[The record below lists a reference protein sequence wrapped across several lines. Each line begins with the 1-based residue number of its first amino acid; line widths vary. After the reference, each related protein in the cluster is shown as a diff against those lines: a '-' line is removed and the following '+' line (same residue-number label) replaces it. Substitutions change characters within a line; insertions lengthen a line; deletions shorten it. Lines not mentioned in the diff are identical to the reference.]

1 MAKTDQKACLS
12 TSKDLP
18 PNPPCPS
25 LRPRGGA
32 GDGSRVVGGVDGG
45 GDGGVSLE
53 AGRKV
58 QNQAKQQSEE
68 APPPPPKPSNLVK
81 PKPKHNS
88 PDYVLTLAYIVLY
101 LEDGDAITN
110 ANTPVMDDFAKS
122 STGYCELDASSL
134 AVGLPEGLMGNS
146 EVGHLNIGAGRV
158 VWQDVVRI
166 DQTIKNGQLPDN
178 AVIKKTFESA
188 KNGNGRLHLCGLVS
202 HGGVHSKQE
211 HLYNLL
217 KAAKQYGVPE
227 VYIHFFGD
235 GRDTDP
241 KSGAGYMEELVKT
254 AKEIGIG
261 KIATVVGRYYAM
273 DRDKRWERVE
283 LALKGMILGEG
294 EESTDPVATVKERYA
309 RGGDKDK
316 DEFLTPI
323 IVGGQEGRIKDDD
336 TVFFFNYRSDRVRQ
350 ITQLLGDVD
359 RSVLPDF
366 PYPKINKLV
375 TMTQYKTDYPFEIA
389 FEPQRMGNVLAEWL
403 GKQQVE
409 QVHIAETEKYA
420 HVTFFFNGGV
430 EKVFA
435 LETRDEKQDLV
446 PSNKSVATYDKAPEM
461 SADGVANQVAKR
473 LGEQKFPFVMNNFAP
488 PDMVGHTGVY
498 EAAIVGVEATDKA
511 IGKIYEACKKEGY
524 ILFITA
530 DHGNAEEMKFA
541 DGKPKTSHTTNKVPF
556 IMANAPEGWSL
567 KKEGGVLGDVA
578 PTVLAAMG
586 LPQPEEMTG
595 ANLLTKA

>member
-18 PNPPCPS
+18 PDPPSPS
-25 LRPRGGA
+25 SKPRGGSGVGVSVDVGA
-32 GDGSRVVGGVDGG
+32 GGVFVEAGQQSQDTPGG
-45 GDGGVSLE
+45 GAV
-53 AGRKV
+53 
-58 QNQAKQQSEE
+58 
-68 APPPPPKPSNLVK
+68 PSPEQRN
-81 PKPKHNS
+81 PEPQ
-88 PDYVLTLAYIVLY
+88 PDYILTLAYIILY
-101 LEDGDAITN
+101 LQDGDAITN
-110 ANTPVMDDFAKS
+110 AETPVMDAFAQSK
-122 STGYCELDASSL
+122 TGYCELEASSL

-166 DQTIKNGQLPDN
+166 DQTIKEGKLPEND
-178 AVIKKTFESA
+178 VIKKTFEGA

-202 HGGVHSKQE
+202 HGGVHSKQI

-217 KAAKQYGVPE
+217 KAAKQFGVPK
-227 VYIHFFGD
+227 VFIHFFGD
-235 GRDTDP
+235 GRDVDP
-241 KSGAGYMEELVKT
+241 KSGADYMEELVKT
-254 AKEIGIG
+254 AGEIGIG
-261 KIATVVGRYYAM
+261 EIATVVGRYYAM
-273 DRDKRWERVE
+273 DRDKRWERVQI
-283 LALKGMILGEG
+283 ALDGMINGKG
-294 EESTDPVATVKERYA
+294 EESTDPVKTVRERYA

-316 DEFLTPI
+316 DEFLSPI
-323 IVGGQEGRIKDDD
+323 IVGGDEGRIKDDD

-366 PYPKINKLV
+366 NYPKIKNLV
-375 TMTQYKTDYPFEIA
+375 TMTQYKVDYPFEIA
-389 FEPQRMGNVLAEWL
+389 FKPQHMGNVLAEWL
-403 GKQQVE
+403 GKQGVE

-461 SADGVANQVAKR
+461 SADGVADQVAKR
-473 LGEQKFPFVMNNFAP
+473 LAEQKFPFVMNNFAP

-511 IGKIYEACKKEGY
+511 IGKIYNACKEQGY
-524 ILFITA
+524 VLFITA
-530 DHGNAEEMKFA
+530 DHGNAEEMKFP

-567 KKEGGVLGDVA
+567 KKDGGVLGDVA

-595 ANLLTKA
+595 NNLLTKA